1 MEQRQRRSR
10 PTARR
15 QVTTAFQRILHAIF
29 SHPGHEHYYSLH
41 VERDEQGNVRP
52 YWKCMFFFCGEELEV
67 TEWE

>member
-1 MEQRQRRSR
+1 M
-10 PTARR
+10 
-15 QVTTAFQRILHAIF
+15 TTAFQRILHAIF